1 MKTKQNMRSGAP
13 WPHIFPT
20 LAKVGE
26 SLGVATTRNAFL
38 LITAGLL
45 AITPMCFSAD
55 MRNPHLVW
63 SKLPALPNT
72 VGLGGCFAGE
82 SGGALLVADGCNFP
96 GKPFWEG
103 GKKAWYDTVY
113 VLKKPDGQWQS
124 VGKLPHA
131 LAYGVSVTT
140 KHGLVCIG
148 GADAS
153 RHYAE
158 VLALSW
164 SRHGLQISK
173 LPSLPLPLAYAAA
186 AAVGDTIYVV
196 GGLSK
201 PGAQSA
207 SDKFLALDISEKNPA
222 WKELEPCPGRPRML
236 ATAGALDGAF
246 YLAGGT
252 ALREVKGKVERTYLQ
267 DAWCYNPGQGWR
279 RLAHMPKACSAGAT
293 PAPTFDS
300 ALFLIGGDDGS
311 LTGFK
316 PIEKHPGFSRR
327 ILAYH
332 TGSDTWSIEPEAPFP
347 RATVQTAFW
356 RGRYVFV
363 GGEVR
368 PGVRSPEV
376 WALSFAGGQ

>member
-1 MKTKQNMRSGAP
+1 MKAKQNMRSGAP
-13 WPHIFPT
+13 WPHIISP
-20 LAKVGE
+20 LARVGE
-26 SLGVATTRNAFL
+26 SLGVAVTREAFL
-38 LITAGLL
+38 LVTAGIL
-45 AITPMCFSAD
+45 AAAPMCFSAD

-63 SKLPALPNT
+63 SKLPALPDT

-82 SGGALLVADGCNFP
+82 SGGALLVAGGCNFP

-103 GKKAWYDTVY
+103 GKKVWYDTVY
-113 VLKKPDGQWQS
+113 VLKEPNGQWQR
-124 VGKLPHA
+124 VAKLPHA
-131 LAYGVSVTT
+131 LAYGISVTT
-140 KHGLVCIG
+140 KLGLVCIG
-148 GADAS
+148 GADGS

-164 SRHGLQISK
+164 SRQGLQISA
-173 LPSLPLPLAYAAA
+173 LPSLPIPLAYAAA
-186 AAVGDTIYVV
+186 AVVGDTIYVA

-201 PGAQSA
+201 PGATSA
-207 SDKFLALDISEKNPA
+207 SDKFLALDISEKHPA
-222 WKELEPCPGRPRML
+222 WRELERCPGRPRML
-236 ATAGALDGAF
+236 ATAGALNGTF

-252 ALREVKGKVERTYLQ
+252 ALREVKGKVERTYLR
-267 DAWCYNPGQGWR
+267 DAWCYKPGEGWH
-279 RLAHMPKACSAGAT
+279 RLADMPKACSAGAT
-293 PAPTFDS
+293 PAPVFDS

-311 LTGFK
+311 HVGFR

-332 TGSDTWSIEPEAPFP
+332 TGSDSWTIGLEAPFP

-376 WALSFAGGQ
+376 WALRVTGGE